1 MKERLVY
8 DTLIIDQ
15 SFYMEVIMK
24 KALIIVFIMCL
35 LGMIFL
41 SGSIGVFFEPVEV
54 FNKAIIVAILIIAFI
69 ICCLYRKNKKRR

>member
-1 MKERLVY
+1 
-8 DTLIIDQ
+8 
-15 SFYMEVIMK
+15 MK

-35 LGMIFL
+35 LEMIFL

-54 FNKAIIVAILIIAFI
+54 FNKAIVVAILIIAFI

>member
-1 MKERLVY
+1 
-8 DTLIIDQ
+8 
-15 SFYMEVIMK
+15 MEVIMK
-24 KALIIVFIMCL
+24 KALIIVFIMYL

-54 FNKAIIVAILIIAFI
+54 FNKAIVVAILIIAFI

>member
-1 MKERLVY
+1 
-8 DTLIIDQ
+8 
-15 SFYMEVIMK
+15 MK

-41 SGSIGVFFEPVEV
+41 SGSIGVFFEPVEI
-54 FNKAIIVAILIIAFI
+54 FNKAIVVAILIIAFI